1 MQIPS
6 EASWSSLLL
15 LNFVAVAYYI
25 LNLSIELCCCVS
37 LVDIIQMTY
46 CIERIARAVICTYI
60 YTAFIMTPFKN
71 YCFHKIKRIVLLYSG
86 LLIWDAARPSRQL
99 DSCYEVGAWYC

>member
-46 CIERIARAVICTYI
+46 CIKLIELLYVHV
-60 YTAFIMTPFKN
+60 YTAFILTPF
-71 YCFHKIKRIVLLYSG
+71 
-86 LLIWDAARPSRQL
+86 
-99 DSCYEVGAWYC
+99 